1 MTRNFSKFKH
11 IGNKIWSGIIV
22 LAQTTIYTI
31 VRVIIKVGYLWLS
44 PSRRC
49 FDKITLHEKR
59 MMMTMNLIISQ

>member
-1 MTRNFSKFKH
+1 MTRNLSEFKH

-44 PSRRC
+44 RRC